1 MAARLRYTAGSMQNF
16 RDVDALCSV
25 MTKAFEAGA
34 GAHGRELFAN
44 ALVKGLGFGQEQA
57 ELYASVVLSRN
68 TEGSADRAK
77 SAAAT
82 IMGRWTRT
90 DAQGVNPSVYVSAT
104 QDTWEFKDDLTYARR
119 QLSYEGYVAPPSP
132 LSSFSYSRPRERVIE
147 GIWAPPDWREQGGL
161 TFVIIPTGG
170 AAARLTVAWTDPSLF
185 YHTSCKINELVYVR
199 A

>member
-1 MAARLRYTAGSMQNF
+1 MQNF
-16 RDVDALCSV
+16 RDVDALCGA
-25 MTKAFEAGA
+25 MTKAFEVGA
-34 GAHGRELFAN
+34 GAPGRELFAN

-90 DAQGVNPSVYVSAT
+90 DAPGVNPSVYVSAT

-132 LSSFSYSRPRERVIE
+132 FSSFSYSRPRERVIE

-170 AAARLTVAWTDPSLF
+170 AAAGLTVVWTDPSLF
-185 YHTSCKINELVYVR
+185 YHTSCKINDLAYVR
-199 A
+199 P